1 MADAD
6 GAVASFSE
14 MAGCTRS
21 VGCTCPLCDMSMAE
35 MGAGA
40 AAASDGE
47 CTRSMGCTCP
57 LCDMSAAALG
67 DVTNQT
73 VGSSSTSPCA
83 RTEPAYT
90 FAALNY
96 NASRTPGDAYDVEK
110 DGKLGSVYTML
121 TEVLAARGDWK
132 RAKAERKTIEAET
145 QGGRKTDELK
155 LPRSFQLLL
164 GTAQGKGIKFGQLG
178 YGMWPPPL
186 VNYYRGFNCICR
198 KALLIQT
205 LREAAG
211 SAQHEHELL
220 AMMPDT
226 FLFYPARADDADLN
240 EHEHLANAFEAR
252 AEQLAADTAGTA
264 LNLWI
269 LKPSDGAKGER
280 IELMSDLSQIQ
291 AFLKAQTESEGTSGW
306 VVQRYIDRP
315 LLLRGDRKFDVRCWV
330 LLDPDYNI
338 FLYREGVLRT
348 GAVAYSVSAENL
360 DDKFIHLTNHCIAAK
375 HPDFGKFEA
384 TNEMFYPEF
393 SDYLQ
398 QRFAGTGGRPPGEN
412 ILDSVI
418 LPQFKRIVV
427 DSLEAARGKM
437 ESGSDYYKSFHLFGY
452 DFLVDADLKAW
463 LCEIN
468 ASPAVAEELMPKLVR
483 DLIGMFSL
491 RVYCYIHLLHYA
503 CLMLS
508 LSCWNTYGTNFGLL
522 RMLPT
527 LGVVIDENEHL
538 PPFGDEAH
546 RAGLAEAQKAWAE
559 DLAKYST
566 GLVRADENGFEKI
579 SATVEQI
586 VGEAAPEPSEEY

>member
-1 MADAD
+1 MSAAAM
-6 GAVASFSE
+6 GSAPAASTE
-14 MAGCTRS
+14 CTRS
-21 VGCTCPLCDMSMAE
+21 LGCTCPLCDMS
-35 MGAGA
+35 
-40 AAASDGE
+40 S
-47 CTRSMGCTCP
+47 
-57 LCDMSAAALG
+57 AALG
-67 DVTNQT
+67 DVTNQNT
-73 VGSSSTSPCA
+73 MGATNGGADQCASTA
-83 RTEPAYT
+83 PAYT

-96 NASRTPGDAYDVEK
+96 NSSRKPGEPYDVEK

-145 QGGRKTDELK
+145 EGGKKTDELK

-205 LREAAG
+205 LREAA
-211 SAQHEHELL
+211 SCAQHEHELL
-220 AMMPDT
+220 AMMPET
-226 FLFYPARADDADLN
+226 FLFYPARADDAELN
-240 EHEHLANAFEAR
+240 EHEHLAAGFEAR
-252 AEQLAADTAGTA
+252 AEQLAAAGTDA
-264 LNLWI
+264 TGLNLWI

-280 IELMSDLSQIQ
+280 IELMSDLAQIQ
-291 AFLKAQTESEGTSGW
+291 SFLKAQTESEATSGW

-360 DDKFIHLTNHCIAAK
+360 DDKFVHLTNHCIAAK

-384 TNEMFYPEF
+384 TNEMFYSEF
-393 SDYLQ
+393 SEYLQ
-398 QRFAGTGGRPPGEN
+398 QKFAGTAGRPADEN
-412 ILDSVI
+412 ILDEVI
-418 LPQFKRIVV
+418 LPQFKKIVV

-437 ESGSDYYKSFHLFGY
+437 ESGSDYYRSFHLFGY
-452 DFLVDADLKAW
+452 DFLIDADLKAW

-483 DLIGMFSL
+483 DLIGTFHIL
-491 RVYCYIHLLHYA
+491 ELLSFRSVA
-503 CLMLS
+503 PLES
-508 LSCWNTYGTNFGLL
+508 
-522 RMLPT
+522 
-527 LGVVIDENEHL
+527 GV
-538 PPFGDEAH
+538 A
-546 RAGLAEAQKAWAE
+546 
-559 DLAKYST
+559 
-566 GLVRADENGFEKI
+566 
-579 SATVEQI
+579 
-586 VGEAAPEPSEEY
+586 